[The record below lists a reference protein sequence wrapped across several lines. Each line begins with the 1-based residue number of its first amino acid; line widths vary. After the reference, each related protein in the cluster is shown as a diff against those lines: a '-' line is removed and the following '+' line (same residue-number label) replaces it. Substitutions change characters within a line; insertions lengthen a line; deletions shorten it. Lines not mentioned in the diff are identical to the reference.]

1 MLPNF
6 HEGKTEFSRKRKW
19 SEVPGIQRLVA
30 LVFILISII
39 APIVNDGDA
48 TISVVFLPLGIYL
61 LVTKEEVVHL

>member
-6 HEGKTEFSRKRKW
+6 HEGKTEFPRKRKW

-39 APIVNDGDA
+39 VPIVNDGDA
-48 TISVVFLPLGIYL
+48 TISVIFMPLGIYL